1 MTSIH
6 EFHESFIIISYHV
19 TVIIQL
25 RERQKDAGV
34 HMRKK
39 AKKNTISDPPSHP
52 PDIRA
57 LLPFRRAV
65 VEELGLELGLPSLPF
80 TVSLPFKEFSPLV
93 VEGDVG
99 SGSEL
104 VDAGLVGVVVEGL
117 TRVVLDVVALVVV
130 GLVVEG
136 LMGAVLEVAALVVGI
151 VVVEELTRVVLEVA
165 VLEIVGIVM
174 IGLKLVSRVGNLK
187 VDVVIDKDKVMVP
200 VTLHSKAFSSQTVP
214 VSQHP
219 SGPHRDPPGL
229 HNSEQK
235 WLGKHSYPFLQ
246 QYSIFAHKKK
256 PSSHRGGAWH
266 PGFPVS
272 PTQVCPGG
280 QHHPAFGQWD
290 WPAGQSVCRFPSQ
303 DALVAG
309 IIPP

>member
-1 MTSIH
+1 MVVHPTLQLTSIH

-25 RERQKDAGV
+25 REREKDAGV

-52 PDIRA
+52 PGIRA

-65 VEELGLELGLPSLPF
+65 VEELGLELELPSLPF
-80 TVSLPFKEFSPLV
+80 TLSLPFKEFSPLV

-136 LMGAVLEVAALVVGI
+136 LMGAVLEVAALVVEI
-151 VVVEELTRVVLEVA
+151 VVVEELTGVAPGMVNVEELTRVLP
-165 VLEIVGIVM
+165 GM
-174 IGLKLVSRVGNLK
+174 
-187 VDVVIDKDKVMVP
+187 VDVEELTRVMPGMVDIEKLTFRQGLFGPWQAYPGAQHPSKHSVDPAGQGFRHLFVP
-200 VTLHSKAFSSQTVP
+200 ASHIVP
-214 VSQHP
+214 ISQHP
-219 SGPHRDPPGL
+219 LPSPHM
-229 HNSEQK
+229 
-235 WLGKHSYPFLQ
+235 
-246 QYSIFAHKKK
+246 
-256 PSSHRGGAWH
+256 
-266 PGFPVS
+266 
-272 PTQVCPGG
+272 
-280 QHHPAFGQWD
+280 
-290 WPAGQSVCRFPSQ
+290 
-303 DALVAG
+303 
-309 IIPP
+309 